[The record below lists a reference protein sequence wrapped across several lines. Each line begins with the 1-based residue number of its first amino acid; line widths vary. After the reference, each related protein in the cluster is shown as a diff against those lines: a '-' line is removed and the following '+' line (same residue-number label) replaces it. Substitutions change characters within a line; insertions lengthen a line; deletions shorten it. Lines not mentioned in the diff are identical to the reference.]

1 MQTSGLTYSGSQVD
15 VSLSTNEQS
24 HKTNIAFVTGK
35 VKRSNSSLQTEVH
48 GALLNITI
56 IRACACY

>member
-15 VSLSTNEQS
+15 VSLSTDEQS
-24 HKTNIAFVTGK
+24 HETNIAFVTGK

-56 IRACACY
+56 IRARACY